1 MRVNEFLFL
10 ADVWAYMNDEQGKL
24 LRTVLADVCEH
35 GGRNLR
41 EGVLARE
48 RDGPKEREKR
58 KILLRRGCRTC
69 QLGCGLHCFSALTL
83 THDAIKMGEGKP
95 AGATGS
101 RMGSISIRAGRRLG
115 RANLNWR

>member
-35 GGRNLR
+35 GGRDLR

-83 THDAIKMGEGKP
+83 THDAIKMGERASPQGQLV
-95 AGATGS
+95 AGWAPSQFVQEG
-101 RMGSISIRAGRRLG
+101 GLG
-115 RANLNWR
+115 GPI